1 MNLFQENL
9 FKLTQEQLDIIDD
22 IKNEIKHDIVK
33 ENSMMLEFII
43 VWYCIAN
50 IWKIDIAKSKLKDY
64 YNMLKELW

>member
-33 ENSMMLEFII
+33 ENSMMVEFII
-43 VWYCIAN
+43 A
-50 IWKIDIAKSKLKDY
+50 
-64 YNMLKELW
+64 